1 MSSNPSQA
9 HFEAV
14 NAVEDH
20 AQKVMDAE
28 IKRLIER
35 PEVFMQEGNNYQ
47 SNMIDAISQKV
58 KGRVQMGKLIGKAQ
72 EREKLQGVP
81 NLINLAER
89 SENSQMTELV
99 NNLPNYKDSSIW
111 QEMIR
116 KKARQPE
123 VVA

>member
-58 KGRVQMGKLIGKAQ
+58 KGRVQMSKLIEKAQ
-72 EREKLQGVP
+72 EREKIQGVP

-89 SENSQMTELV
+89 TENS
-99 NNLPNYKDSSIW
+99 
-111 QEMIR
+111 
-116 KKARQPE
+116 
-123 VVA
+123 